1 MNESDA
7 SSESGAE
14 EVTSVHSNDHDT
26 NCLPKGSTSFTAYV
40 LHNILQLGLLLC
52 VVFFN
57 YSKKKNRPNWYPH
70 ALCTNF
76 KLCRLNMK
84 NAIPLLV
91 ADSIFK

>member
-14 EVTSVHSNDHDT
+14 DVTSVHSNDHDT

-52 VVFFN
+52 IVFFN
-57 YSKKKNRPNWYPH
+57 YSKKKTGPIGTHTLYVLILN
-70 ALCTNF
+70 CVD
-76 KLCRLNMK
+76 LNMG
-84 NAIPLLV
+84 
-91 ADSIFK
+91 